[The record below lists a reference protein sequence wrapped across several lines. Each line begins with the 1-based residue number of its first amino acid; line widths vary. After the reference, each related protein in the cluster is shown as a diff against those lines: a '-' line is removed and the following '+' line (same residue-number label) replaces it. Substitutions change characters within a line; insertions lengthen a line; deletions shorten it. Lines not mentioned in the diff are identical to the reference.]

1 MEGKLK
7 IRLLQKPLPPH
18 GWYFYA
24 MVVLIGAFLL
34 CINDEVLAGQVIQ
47 PSDLVGRGELTAQ
60 MGTGDE
66 NYIYRL
72 LKARYRPQ
80 VGDPKYIESD
90 LREMS
95 RYYSRYPEAV
105 AILSSLTS
113 AEWTM
118 QYDSSRW
125 STLAK
130 GKNRTIDSITI
141 KFDSR
146 AGVKMSSL
154 NCSQNCSVSPADA
167 LLHELLHIQI
177 LSGNLAADEINALR
191 NNPGAHELKVIA
203 MERKLYAHMNRRDG
217 RQRPRRIHPSGFLF
231 AVKCPLC
238 PIL

>member
-1 MEGKLK
+1 MEDKLK
-7 IRLLQKPLPPH
+7 VWLLQKPVSPY
-18 GWYFYA
+18 GCYFFA
-24 MVVLIGAFLL
+24 VAVLSISFLL
-34 CINDEVLAGQVIQ
+34 CISGEVLARQVIQ
-47 PSDLVGRGELTAQ
+47 SSDLVGRGELPAQ
-60 MGTGDE
+60 IGTGGN

-80 VGDPKYIESD
+80 VGDPKYVESD

-105 AILSSLTS
+105 AILTGLTA

-130 GKNRTIDSITI
+130 GKNRAIDSITI

-154 NCSQNCSVSPADA
+154 HCSQDCSVSPADA

-203 MERKLYAHMNRRDG
+203 MERKLYAQMNRRDG
-217 RQRPRRIHPSGFLF
+217 RRQPQRNHPSGYLF

-238 PIL
+238 TVL